1 MRPSSGGNI
10 NTKYI
15 SRRVTLEDG
24 FDASDLKVIVN
35 AYKPLGS
42 GLHVYFKVKSDE
54 DPEDFDKKDYVLMS
68 QETPS
73 SVFSLTEGDTKEL
86 VFKSAN
92 DAITYTSS
100 NVTYEKFKTFAIKI
114 ALTSNN
120 ATVIPKVRDMRAIAL
135 DE

>member
-24 FDASDLKVIVN
+24 FDPSDLKKKKS
-35 AYKPLGS
+35 YSQFHKPLGS
-42 GLHVYFKVKSDE
+42 GIHVYFKVKSDE

-86 VFKSAN
+86 VFKSPN
-92 DAITYTSS
+92 DRNYIHF
-100 NVTYEKFKTFAIKI
+100 FKCNIRE
-114 ALTSNN
+114 
-120 ATVIPKVRDMRAIAL
+120 V
-135 DE
+135 